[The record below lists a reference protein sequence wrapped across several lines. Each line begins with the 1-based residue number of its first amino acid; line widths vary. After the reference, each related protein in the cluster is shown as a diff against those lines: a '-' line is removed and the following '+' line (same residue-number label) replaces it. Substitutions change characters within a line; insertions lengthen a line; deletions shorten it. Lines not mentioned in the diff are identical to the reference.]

1 MVTANIVTSMGQ
13 VILKYYW
20 VKKVTKVKKKYFKRI
35 TPQMPRKIFLQK
47 KLQMKQL
54 RNKDSKKN
62 SM

>member
-35 TPQMPRKIFLQK
+35 PPQMPRKIFLQ
-47 KLQMKQL
+47 
-54 RNKDSKKN
+54 
-62 SM
+62 